1 MARPAW
7 PPPMITVSVYFMV
20 CPPFDEGSIRRGR
33 QRAVQSSSER
43 PSIRRLFRGTGTKA
57 LLRRRWAA
65 ALATF
70 VILSLTQLDPGFLV
84 STLVVVGLFFFVILR
99 FGLLAGTVCNVTQ
112 VLFNAFIVTP
122 ELSSW
127 HADATIAAILATLAI
142 ASFGLYTSTIRPLT
156 AAPGRAPV

>member
-1 MARPAW
+1 MKAVSDVA
-7 PPPMITVSVYFMV
+7 VSVP
-20 CPPFDEGSIRRGR
+20 CGAAAKD
-33 QRAVQSSSER
+33 
-43 PSIRRLFRGTGTKA
+43 RLFGVYSGG
-57 LLRRRWAA
+57 LELRPCC
-65 ALATF
+65 
-70 VILSLTQLDPGFLV
+70 VG
-84 STLVVVGLFFFVILR
+84 GLFFFVILR

-142 ASFGLYTSTIRPLT
+142 SSFGLYISTIRPLT